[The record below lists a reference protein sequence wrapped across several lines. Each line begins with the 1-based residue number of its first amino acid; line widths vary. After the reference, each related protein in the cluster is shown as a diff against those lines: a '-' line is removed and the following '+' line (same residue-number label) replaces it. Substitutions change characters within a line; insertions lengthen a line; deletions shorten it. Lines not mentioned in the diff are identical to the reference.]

1 MTNSEKETSSAGAT
15 RHRRSAKAR
24 GGEGGMKGVVKQ
36 VAQPWINKQEQ
47 EKTAKARE
55 KKKKKG
61 EKDCDGKLTNQTH
74 MCGQKFTS
82 ISSVEQKGKTIIAV
96 IKRRYPE

>member
-1 MTNSEKETSSAGAT
+1 
-15 RHRRSAKAR
+15 
-24 GGEGGMKGVVKQ
+24 MKGVVKQ